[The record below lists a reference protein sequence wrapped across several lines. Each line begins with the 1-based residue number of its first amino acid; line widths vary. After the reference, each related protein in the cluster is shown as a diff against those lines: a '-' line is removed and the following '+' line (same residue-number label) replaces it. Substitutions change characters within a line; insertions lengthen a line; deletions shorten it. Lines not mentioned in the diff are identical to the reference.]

1 MERIFYDMMPDYTV
15 SVYLEGEWDFFKSWS
30 NLCIYCDREY
40 DDYELGDGKKITF
53 LNWRG

>member
-1 MERIFYDMMPDYTV
+1 MMPDYTV

-40 DDYELGDGKKITF
+40 DDYELVNITDTTYQERVDLGF
-53 LNWRG
+53 IDE